1 VAVNI
6 AYDVKTYV
14 TIAHASG
21 PVPEVAIDTV
31 LDPREMEFYQKGA
44 DRKWLM
50 VL

>member
-1 VAVNI
+1 VNI

-21 PVPEVAIDTV
+21 PVLEVAVDAV
-31 LDPREMEFYQKGA
+31 LVQRETEFCQKSA
-44 DRKWLM
+44 DRKWWM